1 MSTNELPEKGRIMAT
16 EQRTSEQGTT
26 FDATL
31 IQSFIRN
38 ALSDDAVSESVNDLL
53 LDGVI
58 RGKYHPSV
66 IAESLRPI
74 IEEVLETATFAD
86 WSTVADGLIAD
97 ARETLADTAAAPAS
111 PR

>member
-53 LDGVI
+53 LDHVV

>member
-1 MSTNELPEKGRIMAT
+1 MSTNDLPEKGRIMAT
-16 EQRTSEQGTT
+16 EQRTSEQGTP
-26 FDATL
+26 FDAAL

-53 LDGVI
+53 LDHVVK
-58 RGKYHPSV
+58 GKYHPSV
-66 IAESLRPI
+66 ITESLRPI
-74 IEEVLETATFAD
+74 IEEVLQTATRED

-97 ARETLADTAAAPAS
+97 ARETLADTAAAS